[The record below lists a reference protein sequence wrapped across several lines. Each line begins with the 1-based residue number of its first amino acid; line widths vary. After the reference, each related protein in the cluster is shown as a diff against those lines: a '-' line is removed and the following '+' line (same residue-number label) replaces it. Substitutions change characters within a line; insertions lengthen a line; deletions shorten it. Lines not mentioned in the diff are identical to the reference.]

1 MQETC
6 IIKYKNQYFEFSN
19 CTDRRVYYKDY
30 FVDDSGQK
38 QPYDLCKELGKLKVF
53 DHEAYIILQINYE
66 LGFIFERLDE
76 LIPKD
81 QKLFTIYHFKC
92 FKEVNITQN
101 TSSSFDFSYN
111 YNENDY
117 RNNFEKVKAHLL
129 NGDAYQINLTHLFKL
144 NISSV
149 DSLRSKF
156 LSLREDFKHGH
167 FFHYLYDR
175 DFELLSNSPECL
187 FEIEGDSLV
196 TRPIKGTIK
205 QSEGLHKLQN
215 SEKDISEL
223 NIITDLLRNDLSRI
237 STNFSK
243 VTKMRDYFSVPGLF
257 QQYSEVK
264 VKLDSQVNLYQ
275 ILSAIYPGGSITG
288 SPKRRVLELINEIED
303 FSRDFYTGSTIFIT
317 PQFIRASINIRTT
330 KIENNEVYYG
340 AGGGITL
347 LSEPTDEYQE
357 LLSKIESFFTS
368 LTK

>member
-1 MQETC
+1 M
-6 IIKYKNQYFEFSN
+6 
-19 CTDRRVYYKDY
+19 
-30 FVDDSGQK
+30 
-38 QPYDLCKELGKLKVF
+38 
-53 DHEAYIILQINYE
+53 
-66 LGFIFERLDE
+66 
-76 LIPKD
+76 
-81 QKLFTIYHFKC
+81 
-92 FKEVNITQN
+92 
-101 TSSSFDFSYN
+101 
-111 YNENDY
+111 
-117 RNNFEKVKAHLL
+117 
-129 NGDAYQINLTHLFKL
+129 FKL